1 MTIIPADGI
10 YSMIINMTS
19 NNNNPFNT
27 TIEVEM
33 VGEYG
38 YLSAAG
44 ELMGQ
49 IQGFHTYIYL

>member
-1 MTIIPADGI
+1 
-10 YSMIINMTS
+10 MTS